1 MFLDMKEMSND
12 STVGTEPFKFSTT
25 FKSRED
31 TRTYGV
37 TIKEILT
44 ENCSKFRVFLY
55 CLDKPNHVY
64 ACTCFPYANT
74 FNLYTLRKRKVN
86 TNNIYWP
93 EFFKDAFI
101 KCSYDEMTIVLQD
114 FFYDAK

>member
-12 STVGTEPFKFSTT
+12 STVGTEPFKFSTA
-25 FKSRED
+25 FKSCEG

-37 TIKEILT
+37 TIKEIVT
-44 ENCSKFRVFLY
+44 EKGSQFRVFLY
-55 CLDKPNHVY
+55 RLDKPNHVY
-64 ACTCFPYANT
+64 ACTCFPYANM

-86 TNNIYWP
+86 TNNVYWP

-101 KCSYDEMTIVLQD
+101 KRSYDEMAIVFQD
-114 FFYDAK
+114 LFYDAK